1 VHRSLRSCV
10 GNGIY
15 VYRETG
21 TKYFPSWFAPF
32 EEFCRCPLLTLRYLD
47 FYRDQKVRTQR
58 KIRRWLCPVDF
69 HSELERQES
78 RILSG
83 TCEWLFGEE
92 QFKQWLIRSGSTPS
106 MDTFLV
112 SGKPGCGKS
121 VLAAATIRHLSRS
134 GQTPVIYFLFRS
146 TQENCC
152 TSLSAVRGL
161 LYQLLDVE
169 ARVEES
175 LLPLY
180 QSSGNENAVSFHLLW
195 TVFTNVLGFIP
206 QSFCVLDALD
216 ECDDAAIL
224 LQRFIDL
231 QNRTPGLK
239 LFVTTRPVQTFSS
252 IIAAGG
258 IEFQVEPAKVNPD
271 IQKYIAHE
279 VDASPKLTKSGL
291 KKDIIDRLSNGA
303 DGMFLW

>member
-1 VHRSLRSCV
+1 MFQYL
-10 GNGIY
+10 
-15 VYRETG
+15 
-21 TKYFPSWFAPF
+21 
-32 EEFCRCPLLTLRYLD
+32 EFYHDR
-47 FYRDQKVRTQR
+47 KVRTQR
-58 KIRRWLCPVDF
+58 KIRRWLCPADF
-69 HSELERQES
+69 NSELERQEK
-78 RILSG
+78 RLLPG
-83 TCEWLFGEE
+83 TCEWLFVEE
-92 QFKQWLIRSGSTPS
+92 QFKQCLIWSGTASGINI
-106 MDTFLV
+106 FLL

-121 VLAAATIRHLSRS
+121 VLAAATIRHLSTG

-169 ARVEES
+169 ARVEDS

-231 QNRTPGLK
+231 QNRT
-239 LFVTTRPVQTFSS
+239 
-252 IIAAGG
+252 
-258 IEFQVEPAKVNPD
+258 
-271 IQKYIAHE
+271 
-279 VDASPKLTKSGL
+279 
-291 KKDIIDRLSNGA
+291 
-303 DGMFLW
+303 